1 VNVISSGI
9 FSPDSKLIAMVLDF
23 FLSPD
28 GRIEDEEE
36 EKKILSKREIAKKYG
51 NRFSKQR
58 RSKDK
63 KLDQK
68 LKENKKVRCFQLN
81 SDNFIYLF
89 FYIYLIL

>member
-1 VNVISSGI
+1 MNVISSGI

-36 EKKILSKREIAKKYG
+36 EKKIMSKREIKKKYG
-51 NRFSKQR
+51 NQFSKQR

-63 KLDQK
+63 KLEQK
-68 LKENKKVRCFQLN
+68 LKENKKVCSCHSLN
-81 SDNFIYLF
+81 RPPFCSFLDFGR
-89 FYIYLIL
+89 